1 MQGVRS
7 RRRSRKALP
16 DAAGQESVAAAKYVV
31 KLESLPWR
39 TGRKVGRT
47 IYAQL
52 GAEPDDHDPLIG
64 MLDTA
69 VLARA
74 AVRAHNKELR

>member
-1 MQGVRS
+1 VN
-7 RRRSRKALP
+7 RKRLLKP
-16 DAAGQESVAAAKYVV
+16 ER
-31 KLESLPWR
+31 LRWR

-52 GAEPDDHDPLIG
+52 GDVPDDHDPLIG

-69 VLARA
+69 ALAAA
-74 AVRAHNKELR
+74 AVRAHNTELDGADR